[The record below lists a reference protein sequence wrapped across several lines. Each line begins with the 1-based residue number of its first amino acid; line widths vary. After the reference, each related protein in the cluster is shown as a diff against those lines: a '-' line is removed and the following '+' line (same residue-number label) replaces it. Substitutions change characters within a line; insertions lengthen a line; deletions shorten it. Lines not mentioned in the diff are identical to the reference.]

1 MHRLSYKLLLLLTIV
16 ATTGGILTLMPRAG
30 ASYPNLIGYNSLC
43 TYAPAATL
51 YCFFIAGFS
60 CFIRSTFIKDQSGSK
75 GERFKR
81 HLKRTIP
88 LGIILVAALIFHFR
102 YLDIKTRYADGGT
115 SASLGEQEE

>member
-1 MHRLSYKLLLLLTIV
+1 MHRLSYKLLLLLTII
-16 ATTGGILTLMPRAG
+16 ATVSGILTLMPRTA

-43 TYAPAATL
+43 TYAPAATF

-81 HLKRTIP
+81 HVRRTIP
-88 LGIILVAALIFHFR
+88 LVIILAAALIFHFR
-102 YLDIKTRYADGGT
+102 YSDIKARYTDGGT
-115 SASLGEQEE
+115 SASLSEQEE